1 MTTTEPATAPAP
13 ADAPSSAPE
22 GGHTRERTPWLLC
35 VLCFLVPALPTYVV
49 LPGALKGNGA
59 PARMIALIMFGLV
72 VLGFMLVRR
81 TSQPRRVNPG
91 ALIILLYFALW
102 LMTYGVGLLNN
113 DDYVTASN
121 KSRALVGLIAHVGVG
136 LYVIA
141 RIRTARQ
148 QNIVLGC
155 LAVGLTFACLVGLL
169 QAVASLD
176 LRLLLQ
182 PPGFVLNSEINITQL
197 SFERQGVNRV
207 TSTSQHPIEFSVLA
221 AVTIPLTIYFAR
233 NAAIRRVRLLSGAA
247 CVVAMLAL
255 PAAVSR
261 SGIFSQ
267 VTALL
272 VYMFA
277 FKIRP
282 IAIAVSAI
290 FLATAGYMIVFP
302 QIANAL
308 WSTITGSAEDASVE
322 SRVEDYA
329 RVSASFR
336 EHPIFGLG
344 LGGSVP
350 TEFGYLDNEWMGA
363 IVQGGVVGLTA
374 MALISGGAIFG
385 ITAALRTATSQR
397 EREQAYML
405 GAMAVGILASS
416 FTFDLFGF
424 EQTAVIYFIV
434 LGLLWSR
441 FNIPIPEPNA
451 HPPDRIGSAS

>member
-1 MTTTEPATAPAP
+1 MTTAEPVTAPAP
-13 ADAPSSAPE
+13 VDAPESE
-22 GGHTRERTPWLLC
+22 GGQTREPTPWLLC
-35 VLCFLVPALPTYVV
+35 VLCLLVPALPTYVIP
-49 LPGALKGNGA
+49 PGALKGNGA

-91 ALIILLYFALW
+91 AVVILVYFALW
-102 LMTYGVGLLNN
+102 LTTYGMGLLNN
-113 DDYVTASN
+113 DDFVMASN
-121 KSRALVGLIAHVGVG
+121 KTRALIGLIAHVGVG

-141 RIRTARQ
+141 RIRTARE

-155 LAVGLTFACLVGLL
+155 LAVGLGFACLVGLL
-169 QAVASLD
+169 QAVASID

-182 PPGFVLNSEINITQL
+182 PPGFVVNPEINILQL

-221 AVTIPLTIYFAR
+221 AVTIPLTLHFAR
-233 NAAIRRVRLLSGAA
+233 NAATRRVRLLSGAA

-261 SGIFSQ
+261 SGIFAV

-282 IAIAVSAI
+282 IAIAVSVI
-290 FLATAGYMIVFP
+290 FLAIAAYMTLFPHIAG
-302 QIANAL
+302 AL
-308 WSTITGSAEDASVE
+308 WSTITGSAEDASIE
-322 SRVEDYA
+322 SRLEDYT
-329 RVSASFR
+329 RVSESFR

-363 IVQGGVVGLTA
+363 IVQGGVIGLTA
-374 MALISGGAIFG
+374 MALISGSAMFG
-385 ITAALRTATSQR
+385 MTAALRTATSQR
-397 EREQAYML
+397 EREQAYTL
-405 GAMAVGILASS
+405 GAMVVGILATS

-424 EQTAVIYFIV
+424 EQTTVIFFIV

-441 FNIPIPEPNA
+441 FNIPISEPNA
-451 HPPDRIGSAS
+451 HPPDRIGTAS